1 MTTAVFEWEKKI
13 RSQIGTVA
21 LTGYGAI
28 ALLVGCFGYW
38 AATAPLSGAA
48 VAHGAISASGRNVRI
63 QHLEGGIIHQTLI
76 EEGDR
81 VKAGQELILLDDTT
95 AKTQVNRLSKQ
106 FVSLSAKAQRL
117 ISERD
122 SATALELPESLRQSA
137 DDIELSNLIEEQR
150 KEFVARLSRFNSE
163 QDILNQRVSTLR
175 ESLVGL
181 SAQRQAIESQL
192 TIVADELKRKKALV
206 DQGLTNHFEYT
217 QIQRNQADLIGQAG
231 SIESELASTRSQ
243 VVEAKEQIERSKTQ
257 RVEQAVSELAETRTS
272 LADIEEQLA
281 AAQAI
286 LSRTTVRSPTDGIIV
301 SAVYSSPGA
310 VVAPGEKVIEILP
323 TGSSLIVEAKL
334 SPRDIDS
341 VHAGQSA
348 RLKLTALNTR
358 LTPDVAATV
367 INVSAD
373 RLMDEN
379 THEPYYRAKLR
390 ITDDLPAPVTAE
402 QLYPGMP
409 VEAFISTGD
418 RTFFEYL
425 VRPVLDSFHRA
436 FVER

>member
-1 MTTAVFEWEKKI
+1 MVAAAFEWEKTI
-13 RSQIGTVA
+13 RSQTRAVA
-21 LTGYGAI
+21 LAGYSAM

-48 VAHGAISASGRNVRI
+48 VAQGAISASGRNIKI
-63 QHLEGGIIHQTLI
+63 QHLEGGIIRQSLI

-95 AKTQVNRLSKQ
+95 AKTQVNRLFKQ

-122 SATALELPESLRQSA
+122 GASALDMPESLRQNSE
-137 DDIELSNLIEEQR
+137 DSELTNLIEEQR

-163 QDILNQRVSTLR
+163 QDILNQRVSTLQD
-175 ESLVGL
+175 SLVGL
-181 SAQRQAIESQL
+181 SAQRQAIENQL

-217 QIQRNQADLIGQAG
+217 QIQRNQADLVGQAG
-231 SIESELASTRSQ
+231 SIESQLASTRSQ
-243 VVEAKEQIERSKTQ
+243 VIEAKEQIERSKTQ
-257 RVEQAVSELAETRTS
+257 RVEQAVGDLAETRTS

-286 LSRTTVRSPTDGIIV
+286 LSRTTVRSPTDGIII

-310 VVAPGEKVIEILP
+310 VVAAGEKVIEILP
-323 TGSSLIVEAKL
+323 TSSDLIVEAKL

-390 ITDDLPAPVTAE
+390 ISDDLPAPVTAE

-425 VRPVLDSFHRA
+425 IRPVLDSFHRA